1 MRLLK
6 NSFHSKIDWLSYIFV
21 EEDQLEPTEITKG
34 FVGLKPNPK
43 VLESGYK
50 GIQSRSLEKW
60 SSPKYIT
67 IVVV

>member
-34 FVGLKPNPK
+34 FVGSKPNPK

-50 GIQSRSLEKW
+50 GIQIE
-60 SSPKYIT
+60 
-67 IVVV
+67 V